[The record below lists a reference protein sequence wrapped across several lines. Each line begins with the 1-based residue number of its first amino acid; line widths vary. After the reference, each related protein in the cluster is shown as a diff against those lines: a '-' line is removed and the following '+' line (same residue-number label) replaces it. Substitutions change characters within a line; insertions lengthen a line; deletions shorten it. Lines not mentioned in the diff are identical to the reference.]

1 MSTAQERAKAL
12 AAEIKKAVRAMK
24 AAEARVKQLGVEL
37 MQALAEARAEAE
49 AARTIVEY
57 PSGRYECAKCRH
69 STLFTEP
76 TQELPACMNCGSRE
90 WTGQAPIVTTVEP
103 PPPKRYP
110 AGMYECTKC
119 RVRTAVAEDTDALS
133 PCELCGA
140 DALEPVQS
148 GNY

>member
-1 MSTAQERAKAL
+1 MTTAQERAKVL
-12 AAEIKKAVRAMK
+12 ADEIKKTVRAIK
-24 AAEARVKQLGVEL
+24 AAEAKVRRLGDELKQV
-37 MQALAEARAEAE
+37 LAQARAEAE

-76 TQELPACMNCGSRE
+76 TQELPECMNCGSRE
-90 WTGQAPIVTTVEP
+90 WTGHEPTITRIEP

-119 RVRTAVAEDTDALS
+119 GVRTAVGEDTDALP

-140 DALEPVQS
+140 DALKAV
-148 GNY
+148 N